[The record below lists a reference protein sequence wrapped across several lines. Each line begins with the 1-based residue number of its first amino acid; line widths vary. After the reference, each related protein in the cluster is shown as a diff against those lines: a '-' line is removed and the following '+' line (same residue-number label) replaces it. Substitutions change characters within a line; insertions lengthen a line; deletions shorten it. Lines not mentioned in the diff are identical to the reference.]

1 LCEKYVK
8 EDGSHYEFREKVGLI
23 GTARYMSINSHEL
36 NSQSRKDD
44 LESLGYILV
53 YLAKGKLPWM
63 DIFAFNKK

>member
-1 LCEKYVK
+1 
-8 EDGSHYEFREKVGLI
+8 VGLI